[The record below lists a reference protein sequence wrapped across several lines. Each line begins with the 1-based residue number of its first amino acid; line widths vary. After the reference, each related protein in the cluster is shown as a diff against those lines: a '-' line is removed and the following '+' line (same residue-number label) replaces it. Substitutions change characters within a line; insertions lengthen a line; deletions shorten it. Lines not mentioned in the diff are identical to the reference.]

1 MTDYIFTDDQL
12 KRLSEIYYNRGGMD
26 TNQNSYESVFE
37 LLKDKKSVK
46 DLIKSYLKDELG
58 YPEKVSKDFLE
69 DYFEMLKNDYTDEDV
84 PKVLKSPDVLSNL
97 AYYLASN
104 IWGLKKVGN
113 LEVLKRVSSWEIYYV
128 FFDPVL
134 KLSIGKI
141 ILDKAENSDLLNRVK
156 IPKKSYKVNFSFIDK
171 ELKGSGYGKEMYFSL
186 LEDLDMLISDRS
198 LYENSANIWVNILP
212 IDYFVFAVMEN
223 TDVVQV
229 KTNKKPPKLTKVVRY
244 FAVKDMD
251 KVKFK

>member
-1 MTDYIFTDDQL
+1 MTDYIFTDNQL
-12 KRLSEIYYNRGGMD
+12 KRLSEIYYSRGGMD
-26 TNQNSYESVFE
+26 TTMNSYEAVFR
-37 LLKDKKSVK
+37 LLKDKKGVK

-58 YPEKVSKDFLE
+58 YPEKVSKSFLD
-69 DYFEMLKNDYTDEDV
+69 DYFVMLKDDILDGSV

-113 LEVLKRVSSWEIYYV
+113 LEVLKKISNWEIFYV
-128 FFDPVL
+128 FFDPTL

-141 ILDKAENSDLLNRVK
+141 VLDKATNSDLLNTIKV
-156 IPKKSYKVNFSFIDK
+156 PKKTYKVTFSFIDK

-186 LEDLDMLISDRS
+186 LEDLDMLVSDQS

-212 IDYFVFAVMEN
+212 INYSVFAVMDD
-223 TDVVQV
+223 TTVIQV
-229 KTNKKPPKLTKVVRY
+229 KTTKKPPKLTNVHRY
-244 FAVKDMD
+244 FAVKDIN
-251 KVKFK
+251 VIKFK